1 MRRQRRNEEKGSC
14 VDWILDNWPLRK
26 LFLLRKNWL
35 SRTSFRHYSQYG
47 EDIPTYD
54 HLAPIKQGFFVDVGC
69 FHPKKYNNT
78 YRWYRKGW
86 RGVNID
92 LDPIKIEAFD
102 MVRPQDENLVYAI
115 NRDGNGELRD
125 CYAFGRYSLISTLDK
140 DFAEKQQKLGKSFT
154 VRKVPVATLDYVLD
168 KTRFAGRKIDLLSV
182 DAEGHDL
189 EVLQSLSF
197 ERYSPH
203 LILVE
208 LHQPTIEKV
217 MASPLY
223 EFLVGKGY
231 DLVNWVG
238 PTLVFKRK

>member
-1 MRRQRRNEEKGSC
+1 MN
-14 VDWILDNWPLRK
+14 NWLLRK
-26 LFLLRKNWL
+26 LFLFRKIWL

-47 EDIPTYD
+47 EDVPTYI

-69 FHPKKYNNT
+69 FHPIKYNNT

-92 LDPIKIEAFD
+92 LDPIKIEAFQ
-102 MVRPQDENLVYAI
+102 MVRPKDENLVYAI
-115 NRDGNGELRD
+115 DRNGDGELRD
-125 CYAFGRYSLISTLDK
+125 CYSFGRYSLLSTLDSE
-140 DFAEKQQKLGKSFT
+140 FAESQVKLGRQYT
-154 VRKVPVATLDYVLD
+154 IHKVPVATLDYVLD
-168 KTRFAGRKIDLLSV
+168 RTRFSGRKIDLLSV

-189 EVLQSLSF
+189 AILQSLSF
-197 ERYSPH
+197 ERYSPG

-208 LHQPTIEKV
+208 LHLTPIGKV

-223 EFLVGKGY
+223 RYLGDKGY

-238 PTLVFKRK
+238 PTLVFKRKAD